1 MVKKDVRRYAMTISL
16 LLIFF
21 VAYLIIKPI
30 LTALLASFVI
40 AYLFYPLHKK
50 LKSLIKNE
58 TASALI
64 IILIIL
70 IIILIP
76 LALVANV
83 IIGESI
89 NFYKSGSLEKIS
101 LILTNQNLANSPIYN
116 FLVET
121 LDGFID
127 YTKTIASNFLS
138 SVPKKILDLL
148 IILFST
154 FYLLLDGKTL
164 INKIKKVLPITK
176 KDELIKHLS
185 DATNSIIYGILVTAI
200 IEVVIA
206 AIGFKILNISSPF
219 IWAVMVGFLAF
230 IPMIGPSVV
239 WGPMAII
246 KFIQNDYISFI
257 GVLILGAILSFI
269 DTFLKPKFM
278 GHKAKINPVII
289 LIGIIGGLKLM
300 GFVGLII
307 GPLILSSI
315 SIIIKEYYP
324 KDET

>member
-40 AYLFYPLHKK
+40 AYLFYTLHKK

-76 LALVANV
+76 LALVANI

-121 LDGFID
+121 LDGF
-127 YTKTIASNFLS
+127 
-138 SVPKKILDLL
+138 
-148 IILFST
+148 
-154 FYLLLDGKTL
+154 
-164 INKIKKVLPITK
+164 
-176 KDELIKHLS
+176 
-185 DATNSIIYGILVTAI
+185 
-200 IEVVIA
+200 
-206 AIGFKILNISSPF
+206 
-219 IWAVMVGFLAF
+219 
-230 IPMIGPSVV
+230 
-239 WGPMAII
+239 
-246 KFIQNDYISFI
+246 
-257 GVLILGAILSFI
+257 
-269 DTFLKPKFM
+269 
-278 GHKAKINPVII
+278 
-289 LIGIIGGLKLM
+289 
-300 GFVGLII
+300 
-307 GPLILSSI
+307 
-315 SIIIKEYYP
+315 
-324 KDET
+324 